1 MPVTRQTSIAARYR
15 PRWSPRRCR
24 RPYRL
29 IVCAAAFAGGL
40 AMTFAAP
47 ATAGFIYRP
56 DPAASANSGARP
68 IETAA
73 VATGTLET
81 GLTETGAKRGGA
93 AGVEA
98 PGTREYATP
107 ETGTSETGT
116 PGIGVPAAACGFSSA
131 SLLAAPAAGS
141 SLYRVGSGEAVPRPR
156 GPSDSRRVYWLR
168 CGEPLVAAL
177 ARWGRRENV
186 LIITPLAPH
195 QGAMRWRV
203 STDYRFHAA
212 DLQAA
217 LALLAQHLD
226 HRTAVPVFH
235 YDAANRV
242 VTVRRPV
249 RRQEG

>member
-1 MPVTRQTSIAARYR
+1 MQLESKT
-15 PRWSPRRCR
+15 
-24 RPYRL
+24 
-29 IVCAAAFAGGL
+29 
-40 AMTFAAP
+40 AAP
-47 ATAGFIYRP
+47 
-56 DPAASANSGARP
+56 
-68 IETAA
+68 
-73 VATGTLET
+73 ATGTLET
-81 GLTETGAKRGGA
+81 GLTETGARRVGA
-93 AGVEA
+93 AGIEA

-107 ETGTSETGT
+107 ETGT

-141 SLYRVGSGEAVPRPR
+141 SLGWVGAGEAVPRSR
-156 GPSDSRRVYWLR
+156 ALNDSRRVYWLR

-186 LIITPLAPH
+186 LIITPLVRH

-203 STDYRFHAA
+203 TTDYRFHAA

-217 LALLAQHLD
+217 LSLLAKHLG
-226 HRTAVPVFH
+226 HMTAVPVFH
-235 YDAANRV
+235 YDVANRV